1 MKQMIAAFLEGPKRV
16 ELKQV
21 PVPEPKENQILVR
34 IRAVGVCG
42 SDVHY
47 YQHGRMG
54 PFAPTEPLVLGHESA
69 GEVVACGSSV
79 QGFAAGDRVALEPGI
94 PCGSCEPCKRGRY
107 NLCPSVYFMG
117 SAPNQHGAF
126 REYVAWDP
134 RMAYRLPDAVGFEEG
149 ALLEPLAAASYA
161 VRLGGVAPGQ
171 SVAVFGCGPI
181 GLLIARMARISG
193 AAQVFV
199 SDVDPARLEKAH
211 AFGATLTVD
220 ARSADFPAD
229 VRAATGGEGAD
240 VVFEAAG
247 APVSHQKSLETAA
260 RGGTVVFVG
269 WLANGDLSLDLHAIG
284 TRELTVRGMFRYRN
298 VYPESIRLLSSGQ
311 VDLKALITGR
321 YPLSRV
327 VDALQEALARK
338 PGTLKIMI
346 DAGGQ
351 SR

>member
-1 MKQMIAAFLEGPKRV
+1 MRQMIAAFLEGPKRI
-16 ELKQV
+16 ELKKV
-21 PVPEPKENQILVR
+21 PVPEPAGNQILVR
-34 IRAVGVCG
+34 VRAVGVCG

-69 GEVVACGSSV
+69 GEVAASGPSV
-79 QGFAAGDRVALEPGI
+79 RDFKPGDRVALEPGI
-94 PCGSCEPCKRGRY
+94 PCGSCEPCKRGHY

-134 RMAYRLPDAVGFEEG
+134 KMAYLLPDEVSYEEG

-161 VRLGGVAPGQ
+161 VRLGRVVPGQ
-171 SVAVFGCGPI
+171 SVAVYGCGPI
-181 GLLIARMARISG
+181 GLLIARRARVAG
-193 AAQVFV
+193 AAHVFM
-199 SDVDPARLEKAH
+199 SDVEPARLEKARQY
-211 AFGATLTVD
+211 GATLTAD
-220 ARSADFPAD
+220 ARTADFLAD
-229 VRAATGGEGAD
+229 IRAATRGEGAD

-247 APVSHQKSLETAA
+247 APLSHQQSLEAAA

-269 WLANGDLSLDLHAIG
+269 WLANGDLSLNLHAIG

-298 VYPESIRLLSSGQ
+298 VYPEAIRLVRERQ
-311 VDLKALITGR
+311 VDLKGLITGR

-327 VDALQEALARK
+327 VDALEEALARK
-338 PGTLKIMI
+338 PGALKIMI

-351 SR
+351 G